1 MKWKDSTGR
10 RGQEKEVSNK
20 QKELNSV
27 LCVDIEGWDWGV
39 GGRIQREGIYVY
51 LQLTHTVQ
59 QKIRQHCEEIILQ
72 LEKSFHDKLKKKKAD
87 CFSQGHLPNSQ
98 QAYQGI
104 ASVVLTRKFQTDQFK
119 FAFLAEADTSIR
131 LGVKS

>member
-39 GGRIQREGIYVY
+39 REA
-51 LQLTHTVQ
+51 Q
-59 QKIRQHCEEIILQ
+59 EEGSICI
-72 LEKSFHDKLKKKKAD
+72 HKAD
-87 CFSQGHLPNSQ
+87 PHCC
-98 QAYQGI
+98 
-104 ASVVLTRKFQTDQFK
+104 T
-119 FAFLAEADTSIR
+119 AENKTT
-131 LGVKS
+131 L